1 MRRKVRPISAT
12 TGREEHQNTMDKRTN
27 GIKAEHPT
35 WKREMNKDKKKRRV
49 FCDFVI
55 FVLSSKSKKSKSHF
69 NTKQTKN
76 L

>member
-35 WKREMNKDKKKRRV
+35 WKREMTKDKKKRRV
-49 FCDFVI
+49 
-55 FVLSSKSKKSKSHF
+55 
-69 NTKQTKN
+69 N
-76 L
+76 